1 MKKRWISLGI
11 VIVVAIFIVL
21 VVTQTKK
28 ELEEIKIGAIMPL
41 TGELAAY
48 GQPVKKGMELAMEEI
63 NTKGGLNGKLIK
75 IIFEDD
81 LGDPKTAVSA
91 FNKLIDREKVPII
104 LGPLTSGASMATAP
118 VAERRKVVQ
127 LSTMA
132 GTIKLKWAGDYIF
145 RVFASDELQAKA
157 IVDKAID
164 VFRAKRAAILY
175 INNAYGQGIKE
186 VIERRFTERGGK
198 LVAIESFSEGDKDFR
213 TQLIKIKKSQPDLIF
228 GLSYWKEGAL
238 ILIQAKE
245 LGIDNIFLGGDAWY
259 GPIGKIAGDAAK
271 LLIFSNMAFG
281 KEYSQYPKMQQFI
294 RSFSEKYGTEA
305 DAYSA
310 TGYDAVYLA
319 VHAIKEGG
327 YNADGIKKALY
338 NTKDFIGALGKITF
352 DEYGDNI
359 GAEFDLYV
367 IRDKKTLRYFDV
379 IKEEKGG
386 R

>member
-1 MKKRWISLGI
+1 MKRTFCWMFILVLVLSLGM
-11 VIVVAIFIVL
+11 L
-21 VVTQTKK
+21 GCTNRPK
-28 ELEEIKIGAIMPL
+28 EIKVGAIMPL
-41 TGELAAY
+41 TGELATY
-48 GQPVKKGMELAMEEI
+48 GEPVRKGMELALEEI
-63 NTKGGLNGKLIK
+63 NTSGGINGKPLK

-81 LGDPKTAVSA
+81 LGDPKTAVAA

-104 LGPLTSGASMATAP
+104 LGPLTSSASMATAP

-132 GTIKLKWAGDYIF
+132 GTIKLKYAGDYVF

-164 VFRAKRAAILY
+164 IFGAKRVAILY

-186 VIERRFTERGGK
+186 VTENRYTEREGE
-198 LVAIESFSEGDKDFR
+198 LVAVESFNEGDKDFR
-213 TQLIKIKKSQPDLIF
+213 TQLIKIKKAQPDLIF

-238 ILIQAKE
+238 ILVQAKE

-259 GPIGKIAGDAAK
+259 GPIGEIARNAAE
-271 LLIFSNMAFG
+271 LLVFSNMAFG
-281 KEYSQYPKMQQFI
+281 KEYNQHPKMQRFI
-294 RSFSEKYGTEA
+294 QYFPEKYGKEA

-319 VHAIKEGG
+319 THAIREGG
-327 YNADGIKKALY
+327 YNADGIKKVLY
-338 NTKDFIGALGKITF
+338 NTKDFIGALGKITY
-352 DEYGDNI
+352 DEYGDNV

-367 IRDKKTLRYFDV
+367 IRNGETLRYFDV
-379 IKEEKGG
+379 IKKEKGG